1 MGNNHD
7 YSLSAS
13 SSPRAGNLNWP
24 LVLFNKDSKLQ
35 FKKIDD
41 WTKTWWINIFIL
53 KSIQAELIKLLNQ
66 QNEDYES
73 NTEVGI

>member
-1 MGNNHD
+1 M
-7 YSLSAS
+7 
-13 SSPRAGNLNWP
+13 
-24 LVLFNKDSKLQ
+24 
-35 FKKIDD
+35 
-41 WTKTWWINIFIL
+41 NIFIL